1 MKELLEKFLGLF
13 GEGVSKLETKEITEW
28 IKKLKEASEL
38 STEILK
44 KSEETKEVGLEK
56 LLDSEKWKEAIK
68 KYVDMYISTQDVSD
82 LMEQI
87 KVLCWDVTVLT
98 KQVEE
103 LEKQKNSDDEI
114 LSKTIDST
122 IDRIESLE
130 KTVDETRVSKI
141 Q

>member
-44 KSEETKEVGLEK
+44 KSEETKEVGLEE

-98 KQVEE
+98 KKVEE

-130 KTVDETRVSKI
+130 KTIDETRVSKI
-141 Q
+141 S